1 MGELKCKMKNP
12 FEFLA
17 EGVGAIMETGRNAY
31 AKVKDVIDES
41 KVLQASLSVSSIN
54 ILVASDPTL
63 ASCKNVINLQ
73 REMFPIKKGG
83 YYIDYKNPYNE
94 LCPHHKCRTFRVK
107 DTRGLVWCPLC
118 MRFLCVY
125 E

>member
-1 MGELKCKMKNP
+1 MKNP
-12 FEFLA
+12 FEHLA
-17 EGVGAIMETGRNAY
+17 EGVGEIIETGRNAY
-31 AKVKDVIDES
+31 TKVKDVIDDR
-41 KVLQASLSVSSIN
+41 KVLQASVSIASIN
-54 ILVASDPTL
+54 ILIAADPVL
-63 ASCKNVINLQ
+63 ASCKNVIKLQ

-83 YYIDYKNPYNE
+83 YYIDYENPYSE
-94 LCPHHKCRTFRVK
+94 LCPHHKCKTFRVK